1 MSPLL
6 YGVCKKKEE
15 KKRVLAGESR
25 AWGWRR
31 ALAIMGVTCAC
42 LTAKGSRENEH
53 ISNRIETSKPE
64 HRDIPF
70 HSKRREK
77 EMLEICEY

>member
-1 MSPLL
+1 
-6 YGVCKKKEE
+6 
-15 KKRVLAGESR
+15 
-25 AWGWRR
+25 
-31 ALAIMGVTCAC
+31 MGVTCAC

-77 EMLEICEY
+77 EMLEICEYQLLV